1 MYDRRMKKLNCLI
14 LSIVGLALACAG
26 CDRPQS
32 GTKRAD
38 VANAAGA
45 VDEKRLANIAEGEWL
60 TGGRDMGG
68 TYFSPLRLIN
78 SKNVGKLG
86 FAWDYRVGTS
96 RGLEAT
102 PIVVDGAMYT
112 SGVDGRVYALDA
124 ETGQEL
130 WTYDPQIDGQYG
142 RYACCDSVNRG
153 VAVWKG
159 VIYVGSLDG
168 YLHAIDAA
176 TGKRIWRVDT
186 LVERSARSPYSV
198 PGAPQ
203 VAGDMVV
210 IGNAGADYNNI
221 RGYVTAYDLRSGA
234 QKWRFFT
241 VPRDPKLGP
250 QDQPHLI
257 SAAKTWD
264 PRHRWEAG
272 GGATVWDGMAYD
284 PQLQLVYIGT
294 GNASPYN
301 IKEGGRE
308 GGDGLYSA
316 SIVAI
321 HAQSGGLA
329 WYLQTVPGDLWD
341 YDNTQKMILTD
352 LNVDGRVR
360 KVLMQAAKNG
370 FFYVLDRANG
380 EVISAKPFAFVN
392 WTAGLDART
401 ARPKPNPNAD
411 YNRGASLV
419 FPSMAGAH
427 SWFPMAYN
435 PGTGLVYI
443 PTLETPMVFFD
454 FGKSPLQSLPGTF
467 TTMGIWPGDYDPAPL
482 RALFGSLPSMADLE
496 KKAGVKA
503 KAFGVLRA
511 YDPVKQK
518 IVWERPFPENTAAGV
533 MTTAGNL
540 VFQGDPHG
548 VLSVYAADTG
558 KVLKRIEL
566 GTSVIAAPMT
576 YTVKG
581 TQYVAMMAG
590 HGGAAQF
597 GPFAPQFAPFKYG
610 NAGRI
615 IALKLDGPTPVL
627 PPEVSDAP
635 LPPPVQVSSTEE
647 QRVQGMLLFYRNC
660 ARCHVFGR
668 GLVPDLRRMTQQTS
682 DLFEEIVL
690 RGAYVPKGM
699 GRFDD
704 VLKPD
709 EVKAIR
715 AFIAGQAQQDYDAQQ
730 QATSVT
736 PPAVKSH

>member
-1 MYDRRMKKLNCLI
+1 MNKLIFVPAL
-14 LSIVGLALACAG
+14 VVLALGCTACDHSAQQEAKA
-26 CDRPQS
+26 PAAS
-32 GTKRAD
+32 AKR
-38 VANAAGA
+38 GA

-60 TGGRDMGG
+60 TGGRDEGG
-68 TYFSPLRLIN
+68 TYFSPLKQIN
-78 SKNVGKLG
+78 AENVARLG
-86 FAWDYRVGTS
+86 FAWDYSVGTT

-102 PIVVDGAMYT
+102 PIVVDGVMYT
-112 SGVDGRVYALDA
+112 SGVLGRVYALDA
-124 ETGQEL
+124 ETGKEI

-142 RYACCDSVNRG
+142 RYACCDAVNRG

-159 VIYVGSLDG
+159 IVYVGALDG
-168 YLHAIDAA
+168 YLHAVDAS
-176 TGKRIWRVDT
+176 TGRRIWKVDT
-186 LVERSARSPYSV
+186 LPERSPRSPYTV

-203 VAGDMVV
+203 IAGDMVV
-210 IGNAGADYNNI
+210 IGNAGGDFNNI
-221 RGYVTAYDLRSGA
+221 RGYVTAYDLKTGA

-250 QDQPHLI
+250 QDQPHLVE
-257 SAAKTWD
+257 AAKTWD

-272 GGATVWDGMAYD
+272 GGATVWDGIAYD

-316 SIVAI
+316 SIVAV
-321 HAQSGGLA
+321 HARSGELA

-352 LNVDGRVR
+352 LNVDGRTR

-370 FFYVLDRANG
+370 FFYVLDRASG

-392 WTAGLDART
+392 WTSGLDPKT
-401 ARPKPNPNAD
+401 ARPKPNPKAD
-411 YNRGASLV
+411 YNHGASLV

-443 PTLETPMVFFD
+443 PTLETPMVFSD
-454 FGKSPLQSLPGTF
+454 FGKAPLHEINGTF
-467 TTMGIWPGDYDPAPL
+467 TVIGLWPADYDPAPL
-482 RALFGSLPSMADLE
+482 RSMFGPLPTMRDLE

-503 KAFGVLRA
+503 KTLGVLRA

-518 IVWERPFPENTAAGV
+518 IVWEQPFPENTAAGV

-540 VFQGDPHG
+540 VFQGDPRG
-548 VLSVYAADTG
+548 TLTIYAADTG
-558 KVLKRIEL
+558 KILKKIEL
-566 GTSVIAAPMT
+566 GTSVLAAPMT

-597 GPFAPQFAPFKYG
+597 GPWPPQFAPFKYG

-627 PPEVSDAP
+627 PPEVKDSP
-635 LPPPVQVSSTEE
+635 LPPPVQVASTEP
-647 QRVQGMLLFYRNC
+647 QRRQGELLFYRNC
-660 ARCHVFGR
+660 AGCHVFGR
-668 GLVPDLRRMTQQTS
+668 GMVPDLRRLSPQTS
-682 DLFEEIVL
+682 ALFEEIVL
-690 RGAYVPKGM
+690 HGAYAPKGM

-709 EVKAIR
+709 DVKAIR
-715 AFIAGQAQQDYDAQQ
+715 AFIAEQAQQGYDAQQ
-730 QATSVT
+730 KPSGSKPEQ
-736 PPAVKSH
+736 PAVKSH

>member
-1 MYDRRMKKLNCLI
+1 MKRII
-14 LSIVGLALACAG
+14 LTAALAVICMG
-26 CDRPQS
+26 CEKSPPGAKGIEAKATEQR
-32 GTKRAD
+32 
-38 VANAAGA
+38 GA
-45 VDEKRLANIAEGEWL
+45 VDEERLANIAREPGQWL
-60 TGGRDMGG
+60 TGGRDEGG
-68 TYFSPLRLIN
+68 TYFSPLTQIN
-78 SKNVGKLG
+78 AENVAKLG
-86 FAWDYRVGTS
+86 FAWDYKVGTT

-102 PIVVDGAMYT
+102 PIVVDGVMYT
-112 SGVDGRVYALDA
+112 SGVSGRVYALDA
-124 ETGQEL
+124 ETGREI
-130 WTYDPQIDGQYG
+130 WTYDPQIDGQYE

-153 VAVWKG
+153 VAVWKE
-159 VIYVGSLDG
+159 VVYVGSLDG

-176 TGKRIWRVDT
+176 SGKRIWKVDT
-186 LVERSARSPYSV
+186 LIERGRSGPPYSV

-203 VAGDMVV
+203 IAGDLVV
-210 IGNAGADYNNI
+210 IGNAGADFDNV
-221 RGYVTAYDLRSGA
+221 RGYVTAYDLRTGA

-250 QDQPHLI
+250 QDQPHLVE
-257 SAAKTWD
+257 AAKTWD

-272 GGATVWDGMAYD
+272 GGATVWDGIAYD

-308 GGDGLYSA
+308 GGAGLYSA
-316 SIVAI
+316 SILAI
-321 HAQSGGLA
+321 HAKSGELA

-352 LNVDGRVR
+352 LIVAGRTR

-370 FFYVLDRANG
+370 FFYVLDRASG

-392 WTAGLDART
+392 WTKGLDQKT
-401 ARPKPNPNAD
+401 GQPTPNPDAD

-454 FGKSPLQSLPGTF
+454 FGKRPLHELDGTF
-467 TTMGIWPGDYDPAPL
+467 TVMGLWPGDYDPAPL
-482 RALFGSLPSMADLE
+482 RALFGPLPSLAELE
-496 KKAGVKA
+496 KKAGVEA
-503 KAFGVLRA
+503 KTFGVLRA
-511 YDPVKQK
+511 YDPVNQK
-518 IVWERPFPENTAAGV
+518 IVWEQPFSENTAAGV

-540 VFQGDPHG
+540 VFQGDPRG

-558 KVLKRIEL
+558 KVLKQIEL
-566 GTSVIAAPMT
+566 GTGIIAAPMT

-581 TQYVAMMAG
+581 TQYVALMAG
-590 HGGAAQF
+590 HGGAGQF
-597 GPFAPQFAPFKYG
+597 GPFQPQTAAFKYG

-615 IALKLDGPTPVL
+615 IALKLDGSTPVL
-627 PPEVSDAP
+627 PPSVIDPPFAAP
-635 LPPPVQVSSTEE
+635 EKVASTEA
-647 QRVQGMLLFYRNC
+647 QRRQGELLFYRYC
-660 ARCHVFGR
+660 SRCHVFGR
-668 GLVPDLRRMTQQTS
+668 GLVPDLRRMSPQTS
-682 DLFEEIVL
+682 ALFEEIVL

-704 VLKPD
+704 VLNAD
-709 EVKAIR
+709 DVKAIR
-715 AFIAGQAQQDYDAQQ
+715 AYITEQARLAYDVEQKQSGAD
-730 QATSVT
+730 SK
-736 PPAVKSH
+736 PALPSH